1 MKLRIYLTA
10 HWQDA
15 ASSCAWVLLDAAGQ
29 QRDAGNGTL
38 ASMPHADE
46 AIAIV
51 ASGRVLATAADLPK
65 LKRNKLETALPFVL
79 EDGLLDDVST
89 VHVTPGAKLADGRT
103 VLYALDKDWLARF
116 LAACT
121 AAKLRLRSVVP
132 EFCLLPQR
140 NEEWSVAWD
149 GTQGFMAMAGQQG
162 GALDNGSDLRMPALL
177 QLRLQQGAPAA
188 LRLFTLHSE
197 VEAPSWGLKV
207 PVLFERQHFD
217 WRKADIPADAPN
229 LQWGKFAPPPRIGE
243 LWPLLRPALMVLL
256 LLFCVEAALTN
267 LEWVVL
273 AQEKRQLSNAM
284 TDTFRETFGA
294 DAVVV
299 DAPLQMRRNVARLR
313 HAAGVADDADFLPL
327 LEKFSAATDDL
338 PGRVLNTVR
347 YDDGKLDVEMRLNG
361 ANALDMLRQRV
372 AETGLSLQ
380 VTDSQ
385 AAGSA
390 LTLQLRISAGGAR

>member
-1 MKLRIYLTA
+1 MKLRIHLTA

-15 ASSCAWVLLDAAGQ
+15 ASSCAWVLLDDAGQ

-46 AIAIV
+46 TIAIV
-51 ASGRVLATAADLPK
+51 ASDRVLATAAELPK

-89 VHVTPGAKLADGRT
+89 VHVVPGAKLTDGRT
-103 VLYALDKDWLARF
+103 VLYALNKDWLSRF

-121 AAKLRLRSVVP
+121 AAKLRVRRVVP

-149 GTQGFMAMAGQQG
+149 GTQGFMAMAGQLG
-162 GALDNGSDLRMPALL
+162 SALDNGSDTRLPTTL
-177 QLRLQQGAPAA
+177 QLRLQQGAPSA
-188 LRLFTLHSE
+188 LRLFTLDSE
-197 VEAPSWGLKV
+197 VAAPSWGLKV
-207 PVLFERQHFD
+207 PVLFEQQHFD

-229 LQWGKFAPPPRIGE
+229 LLWGKFAPPPRIGE

-256 LLFCVEAALTN
+256 LLFCVEAALSN
-267 LEWVVL
+267 IEWAVL
-273 AQEKRQLSNAM
+273 AHEKRQLSNAM

-299 DAPLQMRRNVARLR
+299 DAPLQMRRNVTRLR
-313 HAAGVADDADFLPL
+313 HATGVADDADFLPL
-327 LEKFSAATDDL
+327 LEKFSAATDEL

-361 ANALDMLRQRV
+361 ANAVDMLRQRV

-385 AAGSA
+385 TAGA
-390 LTLQLRISAGGAR
+390 TLTLQLRISAGGAR

>member
-15 ASSCAWVLLDAAGQ
+15 ASNCNWVLLDDAGQ
-29 QRDAGNGTL
+29 QRDAGSSTL
-38 ASMPHADE
+38 AAMPHADE

-51 ASGRVLATAADLPK
+51 AADRVLATAAELPK

-79 EDGLLDDVST
+79 EDGLLDDVSA
-89 VHVTPGAKLADGRT
+89 VHVTPGARLPDGRT

-121 AAKLRLRSVVP
+121 NAKLRTRCIVP
-132 EFCLLPQR
+132 EYCLLPQR

-149 GTQGFMAMAGQQG
+149 GMQGFMVMAGQLG
-162 GALDNGSDLRMPALL
+162 SALDKGGDTRMPSLL

-188 LRLFTLHSE
+188 MRIFALDSE
-197 VEAPSWGLKV
+197 VEAPEWGVKV

-229 LQWGKFAPPPRIGE
+229 LLWGKFAPPPRIGE
-243 LWPLLRPALMVLL
+243 LWPMLRPALMVLL
-256 LLFCVEAALTN
+256 LLFCVETALTN
-267 LEWVVL
+267 LEWAVL

-299 DAPLQMRRNVARLR
+299 DAPLQMRRNVSRLR

-327 LEKFSAATDDL
+327 LEKLSAATDEL
-338 PGRVLNTVR
+338 AGRVLNTVR
-347 YDDGKLDVEMRLNG
+347 YDGGKLDVEMRLDG
-361 ANALDMLRQRV
+361 ANAVAMLRQRL
-372 AETGLSLQ
+372 ADAGLSMQ
-380 VTDSQ
+380 VTDTRT
-385 AAGSA
+385 AGST

>member
-15 ASSCAWVLLDAAGQ
+15 ASSCAWVLLDDAGQ

-89 VHVTPGAKLADGRT
+89 VHVVPGAKLADGRT

-121 AAKLRLRSVVP
+121 AAKLRLRRVVP

-188 LRLFTLHSE
+188 LRLFTLDSE

-217 WRKADIPADAPN
+217 WRKADIPADAPS
-229 LQWGKFAPPPRIGE
+229 LLWGKFAPPPRIGE
-243 LWPLLRPALMVLL
+243 LWPLLRPALMALL

-267 LEWVVL
+267 IEWAVL
-273 AQEKRQLSNAM
+273 AHEKRQLSNAM

-299 DAPLQMRRNVARLR
+299 DAPLQMRRNVARLH
-313 HAAGVADDADFLPL
+313 HATGVADDADFLPL

-347 YDDGKLDVEMRLNG
+347 YDGGKLDVEMRLNG
-361 ANALDMLRQRV
+361 ANAVDMLRQRV

-385 AAGSA
+385 TAGA
-390 LTLQLRISAGGAR
+390 TLTLQLRISAGGAR